1 LSADGFR
8 TGFALMTHT
17 ARRINQLASRLN
29 LQSYLEIGVCNGDTF
44 CLIEIPDRT
53 GVDPAFRF
61 DPDTLRNRNTRLQ
74 RETSDAYFA
83 ALPISVKYDAIFI
96 DGLHIFEQVV
106 RDFSNSILH
115 THDQSVILI
124 DDTLPN
130 DVYSSLR
137 DPLDTSRF
145 RHMVANNSRA
155 WHGDVFKMVF
165 YINDF
170 WPCLNYRTIDVG
182 GNPQTLV
189 WRSPAERH
197 DPICNNMELISRLTY
212 FDLHTHINVLRRAGE
227 EDTIAQCVS
236 ELEAQR
242 ADTGKAVEAKAAAAR
257 Q

>member
-1 LSADGFR
+1 
-8 TGFALMTHT
+8 
-17 ARRINQLASRLN
+17 
-29 LQSYLEIGVCNGDTF
+29 
-44 CLIEIPDRT
+44 
-53 GVDPAFRF
+53 
-61 DPDTLRNRNTRLQ
+61 LQ
-74 RETSDAYFA
+74 RETSDAHFA
-83 ALPISVKYDAIFI
+83 SLPISVKYDAIFI

-124 DDTLPN
+124 DDTLPD

-137 DPLDTSRF
+137 DPHETSRF
-145 RHMVANNSRA
+145 RHMVANKSRA
-155 WHGDVFKMVF
+155 WHGDVFKVVF

-189 WRSPAERH
+189 WRSPTGGR
-197 DPICNNMELISRLTY
+197 DPVFNNAELISRLTY
-212 FDLHTHINVLRRAGE
+212 FDLHTRINVLRRASE
-227 EDTIAQCVS
+227 EDSIALCVS

-242 ADTGKAVEAKAAAAR
+242 ADAGKPGEARATATH